1 MSFNFNVAD
10 MKNELAKGVT
20 MDELAKAMSDA
31 LNEAQKQYNA
41 EEAKRKEAEA
51 QKERESKLAKAR
63 MEVMD
68 AFCRYMKLAMPA
80 ELRDFCD
87 DEDWEDLNTLLNE
100 GFAELESY
108 FKAVI
113 PWLTSSSNKNTIIY
127 RDKADVS
134 TSNVLE
140 DFLKANGLK

>member
-1 MSFNFNVAD
+1 MSFNFNVTD

-20 MDELAKAMSDA
+20 MDELAKAMTDA

-63 MEVMD
+63 MDVKD
-68 AFCRYMKLAMPA
+68 AYCRYMKLAMP
-80 ELRDFCD
+80 ELCD
-87 DEDWEDLNTLLNE
+87 ICDAEDWKELDVILEQNFIELENCFKMIAPLLN
-100 GFAELESY
+100 F
-108 FKAVI
+108 
-113 PWLTSSSNKNTIIY
+113 SSNKDAICEN
-127 RDKADVS
+127 KAGVS
-134 TSNVLE
+134 ARNSILE